1 MKTGFKEPNAI
12 KNQKPKDVTK
22 SPWDFRCPQYD
33 NRSSCFVNAGTD
45 YGVCINQPIGH
56 SNNPKQRAETM
67 PMGVKTMDLKDN
79 Y

>member
-12 KNQKPKDVTK
+12 KNQNPKDVTK
-22 SPWDFRCPQYD
+22 SPWGNKNLPYD
-33 NRSSCFVNAGTD
+33 KRSGCFVSLGTD
-45 YGVCINQPIGH
+45 YGTGINQPVGH
-56 SNNPKQRAETM
+56 NNNPKQRAETM